1 MDEKKKLINWT
12 AGISTVIVALLIIIV
27 VMEPRGNG
35 VSRAAASRAIAL
47 TLAGE
52 DAVRAEGPETSFFP
66 GELQDQWYVK
76 YMDYLYAKG
85 YLDPET
91 CYPSEGSAAVSYTHL
106 NHRRR
111 QVRWKNNHLPPGGF
125 PEAERRK
132 EAIDEADMELI
143 SSDSFPEYKNAV
155 CQRTCLLYTSRCV

>member
-91 CYPSEGSAAVSYTHL
+91 VLPFGGKRRFGRYLWGAVRLGDRGQRGGGTLSCGICDRGSGEKG
-106 NHRRR
+106 
-111 QVRWKNNHLPPGGF
+111 WKGRG
-125 PEAERRK
+125 
-132 EAIDEADMELI
+132 
-143 SSDSFPEYKNAV
+143 
-155 CQRTCLLYTSRCV
+155 

>member
-52 DAVRAEGPETSFFP
+52 DLS
-66 GELQDQWYVK
+66 
-76 YMDYLYAKG
+76 
-85 YLDPET
+85 
-91 CYPSEGSAAVSYTHL
+91 
-106 NHRRR
+106 
-111 QVRWKNNHLPPGGF
+111 
-125 PEAERRK
+125 
-132 EAIDEADMELI
+132 LI
-143 SSDSFPEYKNAV
+143 HI
-155 CQRTCLLYTSRCV
+155 

>member
-27 VMEPRGNG
+27 VMEPRGSG

-91 CYPSEGSAAVSYTHL
+91 CYPSEGSAVSAVTYGELSGWVTAAKGEGEPSLAGYVT
-106 NHRRR
+106 
-111 QVRWKNNHLPPGGF
+111 
-125 PEAERRK
+125 EAAGKKAGKAVDKAEFLS
-132 EAIDEADMELI
+132 LI
-143 SSDSFPEYKNAV
+143 HI
-155 CQRTCLLYTSRCV
+155 